1 MVKNKYKYKNLNFL
15 NNCLLKKSTKAQ
27 NKLIKMW
34 GNFANE
40 NKIYLV
46 IIKILLNE
54 ILFKKIFIKFWKS
67 KSWERSISNP
77 LILKI
82 LNLII
87 TMNKRINNKI
97 NLIFKFCFE
106 KKYRIK

>member
-67 KSWERSISNP
+67 KSWERSTSNP
-77 LILKI
+77 FILKYKI
-82 LNLII
+82 LKLPLGKESII
-87 TMNKRINNKI
+87 K
-97 NLIFKFCFE
+97 
-106 KKYRIK
+106 